1 MTHEE
6 RVKALVDAVDY
17 LQKVYAERER
27 RYWTRMSIILGI
39 AAVLAV
45 LYVAVAVWFAVKEGI

>member
-6 RVKALVDAVDY
+6 RVKALVGAVDY
-17 LQKVYAERER
+17 LQEVYAERER
-27 RYWTRMSIILGI
+27 RYWTRMSIIMGI
-39 AAVLAV
+39 AAV